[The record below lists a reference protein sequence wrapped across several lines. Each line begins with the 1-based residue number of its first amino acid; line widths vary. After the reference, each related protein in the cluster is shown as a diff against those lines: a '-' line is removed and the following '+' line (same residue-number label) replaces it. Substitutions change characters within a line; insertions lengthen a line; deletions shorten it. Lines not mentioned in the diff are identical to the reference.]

1 MYYNIIGKDYRIVI
15 LSTSE
20 PTNADG
26 SARDLTKSIC
36 DPFVFNTTISRARS
50 LIVCI
55 GNPYV
60 LLRKEQHMV
69 KRYGDKA
76 KCWSNFLKLCIDN
89 KTFSVS
95 SLAKFAEEEKEWMC
109 TPLPSILDHF
119 LGAQYPDEQA
129 DSKG

>member
-1 MYYNIIGKDYRIVI
+1 MVI

-36 DPFVFNTTISRARS
+36 NPFVFNTVISRARS
-50 LIVCI
+50 LIICV

-69 KRYGDKA
+69 RQYGEKA
-76 KCWSNFLKLCIDN
+76 KCWSNFLKLCFEN
-89 KTFSVS
+89 RTFSVDPVLIQS
-95 SLAKFAEEEKEWMC
+95 TPEEVDWMC
-109 TPLPSILDHF
+109 SPLSSIVSHF
-119 LGAQYPDEQA
+119 IGEQNPEELA
-129 DSKG
+129 DMKG